1 MLFSLSLIFSLTA
14 AVAVGVA
21 IVLGARQKVWAGA
34 TAASAVF
41 ALLGW
46 AAVLSRAAVWRT
58 GIYAALGV
66 SPAKW
71 ALTPQSRP
79 LAAAAFALPLVGL
92 LVDAARSEASRRGM
106 GGWAGLLALGAVG
119 AVAASAANLVA
130 VLLVWAFLMLAW
142 GAAGLWRFADPLNRE
157 AAAWSGFWR
166 SLSLLLLGGAIFWV
180 HINAL
185 QAVRLGILAAALR
198 LAVLLAEPY
207 LPDVDILPWHI
218 ASVAVEGV
226 SIASAAVLIGALAGE
241 KPFLPGGWVVV
252 LGLLAL
258 WGAWRWLRA
267 IHSEAAVRGAIVALG
282 SVGLIAAGM
291 GLPRSAVAW
300 FLLGIFPPVGVA
312 FLRWRSS
319 AALGAAALWAL
330 ALAALPFTPAA
341 PATDL
346 LRLHH
351 GAAFW
356 FIPPVMALAIAAL
369 ARQVALLPAER
380 PQVESAASR
389 LSALGSAAWLVA
401 FYALVF
407 LPGMGGAVATGWLI
421 GRLVVGLAM
430 LAFGGALAWVALRWL
445 PEESVQAVSASAGI
459 GRRALAGAFWTVYR
473 WFAKTLGF
481 FSALLEGDGG
491 VMWALVLLVMLAVL
505 FAR

>member
-1 MLFSLSLIFSLTA
+1 MLFLLTIIFSLVA

-21 IVLGARQKVWAGA
+21 ITLGARQKIWAGA

-41 ALLGW
+41 ALLGG
-46 AAVLSRAAVWRT
+46 AAVLSRAAVWRA

-71 ALTPQSRP
+71 ALTPQGRP

-92 LVDAARSEASRRGM
+92 LADATRSEASRRGM

-119 AVAASAANLVA
+119 AIAASAANLLA

-142 GAAGLWRFADPLNRE
+142 ALTGLWRFADPLNRE

-166 SLSLLLLGGAIFWV
+166 SLSLLLLGGAIFWT

-185 QAVRLGILAAALR
+185 QAARLGILAAALR
-198 LAVLLAEPY
+198 LAVLLAEPH
-207 LPDVDILPWHI
+207 LPDADVLPWHI
-218 ASVAVEGV
+218 ASVVVEGM
-226 SIASAAVLIGALAGE
+226 SIASAALVISALAGE
-241 KPFLPGGWVVV
+241 KPFLSGGWAVA

-267 IHSEAAVRGAIVALG
+267 AHSEAAVRGAFVAFG
-282 SVGLIAAGM
+282 AVGLIAAGM
-291 GLPRSAVAW
+291 GMPLAAAGW
-300 FLLGIFPPVGVA
+300 FLLALFPPLGVA
-312 FLRWRSS
+312 FLRWRSN
-319 AALGAAALWAL
+319 AALSAAALWVL

-341 PATDL
+341 SATDL

-351 GAAFW
+351 GVAFW
-356 FIPPVMALAIAAL
+356 FIPLVMVLAVAAL
-369 ARQVALLPAER
+369 ARQAALLPTER

-389 LSALGSAAWLVA
+389 LSALGSELWLVV

-407 LPGMGGAVATGWLI
+407 LQGVGVANQAEWLL
-421 GRLVVGLAM
+421 GRLAIGLTA
-430 LAFGGALAWVALRWL
+430 LTLGGALAWVAMRWL
-445 PEESVQAVSASAGI
+445 PAKGVQAVSTSVGI
-459 GRRALAGAFWTVYR
+459 GRRIAEGAFWTAYR
-473 WFAKTLGF
+473 WLANTLGF

>member
-1 MLFSLSLIFSLTA
+1 M
-14 AVAVGVA
+14 
-21 IVLGARQKVWAGA
+21 
-34 TAASAVF
+34 
-41 ALLGW
+41 
-46 AAVLSRAAVWRT
+46 SRSAVWRA
-58 GIYAALGV
+58 GIYTALGV

-71 ALTPQSRP
+71 ALTPQSRL

-92 LVDAARSEASRRGM
+92 LVDAVRSEASRRGM

-142 GAAGLWRFADPLNRE
+142 AAAGLWRFADPLDRE
-157 AAAWSGFWR
+157 ATAWSGFWR
-166 SLSLLLLGGAIFWV
+166 SLSLLLLGGAIFWAHV
-180 HINAL
+180 NAL
-185 QAVRLGILAAALR
+185 QAARLGILATALR

-207 LPDVDILPWHI
+207 LPDAEVLPWHI
-218 ASVAVEGV
+218 ASVAVEGMG
-226 SIASAAVLIGALAGE
+226 IASAAVLISALAGE
-241 KPFLPGGWVVV
+241 KPFLPGGWAMA
-252 LGLLAL
+252 LGLLAF
-258 WGAWRWLRA
+258 WGVWRWLRA
-267 IHSEAAVRGAIVALG
+267 THSEAAVRGALVAFG

-300 FLLGIFPPVGVA
+300 FLLGVFPPVGVA

-319 AALGAAALWAL
+319 AALAAAALWVL

-341 PATDL
+341 SATDL

-351 GAAFW
+351 AAAFW
-356 FIPPVMALAIAAL
+356 LIPLVMALAVAAL
-369 ARQVALLPAER
+369 ARQAALLPLER

-389 LSALGSAAWLVA
+389 LSALGSGAWLAV
-401 FYALVF
+401 FYALPF
-407 LPGMGGAVATGWLI
+407 LPGMGGVVGTDWLI
-421 GRLVVGLAM
+421 GRLVVGLAV

-445 PEESVQAVSASAGI
+445 PEGSVKTVSASAGI
-459 GRRALAGAFWTVYR
+459 GRRVLAGAFWTAYR